1 MNEEELEQSLQHA
14 RQVYQH
20 LRTQMRARWQRDLP
34 VEELIFDRW
43 ERAQSLGFKDGANI
57 YHNSYVYGDVTVGE
71 KTWIGPYT
79 LLDGTGGLSIGD
91 YCNIS
96 AGVQIYTHD
105 TIDWVLSR
113 GKAKY
118 AYAPVKIGD
127 CCHVGSQTV
136 IVKGVTIGDH
146 SVVGACSF
154 VNRDIAPYTVAF
166 GVPCRPYGQVEVGA
180 DGSVSITRLNV

>member
-1 MNEEELEQSLQHA
+1 M
-14 RQVYQH
+14 
-20 LRTQMRARWQRDLP
+20 
-34 VEELIFDRW
+34 
-43 ERAQSLGFKDGANI
+43 
-57 YHNSYVYGDVTVGE
+57 
-71 KTWIGPYT
+71 
-79 LLDGTGGLSIGD
+79 
-91 YCNIS
+91 
-96 AGVQIYTHD
+96 QIYTHD

-127 CCHVGSQTV
+127 CCHVGSQSV
-136 IVKGVTIGDH
+136 IVKGVTIGEH

-180 DGSVSITRLNV
+180 DGSVNITRLTV

>member
-1 MNEEELEQSLQHA
+1 MNDEEIKQSLHQA
-14 RQVYQH
+14 QEVYQH
-20 LRTQMRARWQRDLP
+20 LRSQMRDRWQRDLP
-34 VEELIFDRW
+34 LEELMFDRW
-43 ERAQSLGFKDGANI
+43 ERAQSLGFKEGANI
-57 YHNSYVYGDVTVGE
+57 YHNSYVYGEVSVGE

-79 LLDGTGGLSIGD
+79 LLDGTGGLTIGE

-127 CCHVGSQTV
+127 CCHVGSQSV
-136 IVKGVTIGDH
+136 IVKGVTIGEH

-180 DGSVSITRLNV
+180 DGSVNITRLTA